1 MKNNIEI
8 ALVTPYPPSKTTL
21 NEYGYYLARNLA
33 EKPEV
38 GRLHILSENLD
49 INYTSDNEKVTFQ
62 PCWKFNSMA
71 NPLKILRKVRSVS
84 PDIVIINQQFLLFG
98 DRKVAAALGLMLPF
112 LLKLFGIRC
121 IVLMHNILEE
131 VDLGS
136 AGITGSRLMKWAYG
150 LIGNILTRF
159 ILMADLVGVT
169 IEKYVDVLR
178 KKYNKKNV
186 VLLPHGTFEIPEIPD
201 FALSGD
207 DRRIMTFGK
216 FGTYKKVEVLIEAFK
231 KLQREG
237 VKNISLCI
245 AGTDSPNKKGYL
257 GSVAREYS
265 EVEGI
270 EFTGYV
276 PEEDVAR
283 IFQESAMVVFPY
295 TSTTGSS
302 GVLHQAGSYGKP
314 AILPDVGDLGRL
326 IREEG
331 YDGEF
336 FAPDSVDELAAAINR
351 LLTDEPYR
359 QQLARTNYEAATAL
373 PLSDI
378 SDWYLLHI
386 QRLIGKK

>member
-1 MKNNIEI
+1 M
-8 ALVTPYPPSKTTL
+8 
-21 NEYGYYLARNLA
+21 
-33 EKPEV
+33 
-38 GRLHILSENLD
+38 
-49 INYTSDNEKVTFQ
+49 
-62 PCWKFNSMA
+62 M
-71 NPLKILRKVRSVS
+71 NPLRLLKKIRSLS
-84 PDIVIINQQFLLFG
+84 PDVVIINQQFLLFG
-98 DRKVAAALGLMLPF
+98 DKKVAAALGLMLPF
-112 LLKLFGIRC
+112 LLKIFGIRC

-136 AGITGSRLMKWAYG
+136 AGITGNRLLKWVYG
-150 LIGNILTRF
+150 LIGNVLTRF
-159 ILMADLVGVT
+159 ILKADLVGVT
-169 IEKYVDVLR
+169 IEKYVDVLEQ
-178 KKYNKKNV
+178 KYKKKNI
-186 VLLPHGTFEIPEIPD
+186 VLLPHGTFEIPEKPD
-201 FALSGD
+201 FTLKG
-207 DRRIMTFGK
+207 RERKILTFGK
-216 FGTYKKVEVLIEAFK
+216 FGTYKKVEVLIEAFRQ
-231 KLQREG
+231 LQGRG
-237 VKNISLCI
+237 VKDISLCI
-245 AGTDSPNKKGYL
+245 AGTDNPNTKGYL
-257 GSVAREYS
+257 DSVAAKYS
-265 EVEGI
+265 DVPDI

-283 IFQESAMVVFPY
+283 VFLESCMVVFPY

-336 FAPDSVDELAAAINR
+336 FAPESSDELAKAINR

-386 QRLIGKK
+386 NSLIK